1 MRSKLAA
8 ALLPLTA
15 VAVQGQAPTA
25 PVDIPVPIGQSVID
39 IRVPHFNREGKM
51 SLRLNASRAERSSK
65 KDFTFDRMR
74 VEVFDE
80 KAGEDPTLE
89 LVLQE
94 AVFDQTTSKLTSNHR
109 SVISGDNIKITG
121 GGIEFDVHQRTSR
134 LQGPVT
140 MTLSDPINPR

>member
-8 ALLPLTA
+8 PLLLLTA
-15 VAVQGQAPTA
+15 VVVQGQAPPE
-25 PVDIPVPIGQSVID
+25 PVDIPVPIGQSVMD

-51 SLRLNASRAERSSK
+51 SLRLNAARAERSSN

-80 KAGEDPTLE
+80 KAGEEPTLE

-121 GGIEFDVHQRTSR
+121 GGLEFDVHQRTSR

-140 MTLSDPINPR
+140 MTLSAPINQR